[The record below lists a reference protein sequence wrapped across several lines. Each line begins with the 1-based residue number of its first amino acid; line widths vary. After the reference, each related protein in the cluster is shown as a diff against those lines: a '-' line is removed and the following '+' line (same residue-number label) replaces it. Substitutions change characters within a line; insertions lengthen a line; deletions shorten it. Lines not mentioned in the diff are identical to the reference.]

1 MLARKHL
8 IERYVNVSECVVK
21 LQCRLDTA
29 TVHISP
35 FIRNKGCVPNNGCGW
50 CDHIGKRTQ

>member
-1 MLARKHL
+1 MLTRKHL

-29 TVHISP
+29 ISP
-35 FIRNKGCVPNNGCGW
+35 FIRNKGFVPNNGCGW